1 MAALR
6 LVPTSGAAP
15 IDVSVDSA
23 LVGREPTCDVV
34 VSDGSVSRKHARL
47 ERRGEDRA
55 VVDQGS
61 ANGTF
66 VDSQRIV
73 ETVLR
78 SGQELRF
85 GAIPFTVEITGAE
98 DDTGATIVQ
107 SAMPEATVIQSEP
120 LVPRPPMAPP
130 PLPVGPPPLPPRAGS
145 PPPPPPRLGGAPP
158 GPPPLPGA
166 YGAASPVPPMAPP
179 PAAPKKGRSPIFWI
193 GLGCCGCLVLVAAF
207 VALIGGAA
215 MFATRGVVEA
225 VRAQLTQIK
234 AGDMEGA
241 YARMSDSYRATHS
254 SADFAAF
261 VGRHPGLKE
270 NSDSTFTTR
279 NVNNDKGHLEGYLM
293 AASGAKETV
302 TYELVKSGDW
312 KIEDIKF
319 EGESAATAD
328 ASGGG
333 GGGGSGGGLRVETL
347 DVQKEAAENGT
358 RVHIKIR
365 VTGFSVKPDGDGFQM
380 DLAED
385 LETIGPDGQRL
396 PALSRM
402 GLETLRDKTPV
413 KDAPAEFANTLTLN
427 GAAAPGTYV
436 ARLTVRDHVGQDL
449 KTHEV
454 RFDLP

>member
-47 ERRGEDRA
+47 ERRGEDWA

-66 VDSQRIV
+66 VDSQRSA

-279 NVNNDKGHLEGYLM
+279 NVNNDKAHLEGYLM

>member
-15 IDVSVDSA
+15 IDVSSDNA

-47 ERRGEDRA
+47 ERRGEDWA

-166 YGAASPVPPMAPP
+166 HGAPSPVPPMAAPP
-179 PAAPKKGRSPIFWI
+179 LAPKKGRSPIFWI

-279 NVNNDKGHLEGYLM
+279 NVNNDKAHLEGYLM